1 MMNATVEVNGSR
13 AALQHNGYIPFAVRI
28 TPYLAF
34 GVDNRITISVNPS
47 MQTNARWY
55 TGAGVFRSVQLLHL
69 PGLHIAPDGIF
80 GYTRSLDWRD
90 GAAVLAHLQAAVEV
104 YNATGQAR
112 LAEVVHAL
120 DPSRPVTNAI
130 CSYWNGTDDATARD
144 IAAKILAS
152 GGGVLQNIQGD
163 SVGDTDWERRS
174 EAFTDGLDV
183 VGYNYMEDKY
193 EQDHALYPQRVILGT
208 ENYARE
214 IGVHWPLVEK
224 LPYVLGDFT
233 WTACDY
239 IGEAGLGKGMLVAP
253 DAPQLLALRMGAIQV
268 SGYPWRLA
276 DDADLDILGHRMP
289 QGDYRS
295 IVWGSPATALFSY
308 DPADFGKVE
317 VLSRWG
323 SPACSGAGPARGRG
337 KDHARCGVLPRT
349 GGGPDL

>member
-104 YNATGQAR
+104 YNATGQAH

-130 CSYWNGTDDATARD
+130 CSYWNGTDDATARE

-208 ENYARE
+208 ENYAKE

-317 VLSRWG
+317 VLSHWG
-323 SPACSGAGPARGRG
+323 SPACSGAGPGPGPRER
-337 KDHARCGVLPRT
+337 PRT
-349 GGGPDL
+349 LWCSPAHRRWP

>member
-152 GGGVLQNIQGD
+152 GGGVLQNIQRD

-174 EAFTDGLDV
+174 ETFTNGLDV

-253 DAPQLLALRMGAIQV
+253 DDPHLLALRMGAIQG

-276 DDADLDILGHRMP
+276 DDADLDILGHRTP

-317 VLSRWG
+317 VLSHWG
-323 SPACSGAGPARGRG
+323 FPGVQRCWTCPGPRERPRTLWCSPAHRRWP
-337 KDHARCGVLPRT
+337 
-349 GGGPDL
+349 

>member
-80 GYTRSLDWRD
+80 GSTRSLDWRD

-130 CSYWNGTDDATARD
+130 CSYWNGTDDATARE

-208 ENYARE
+208 ENYAKE

-233 WTACDY
+233 RPACDY
-239 IGEAGLGKGMLVAP
+239 IGEAGLGKGCWSPPTPRSCWHCAWAQSRFRATRGGWPTTLTWTSSATGCRR
-253 DAPQLLALRMGAIQV
+253 ATTAASCGAARPPRC
-268 SGYPWRLA
+268 SATTPPTSA
-276 DDADLDILGHRMP
+276 
-289 QGDYRS
+289 RS
-295 IVWGSPATALFSY
+295 
-308 DPADFGKVE
+308 
-317 VLSRWG
+317 
-323 SPACSGAGPARGRG
+323 
-337 KDHARCGVLPRT
+337 RC
-349 GGGPDL
+349 